1 MGKNSISTN
10 NIYAIDF
17 GTSNT
22 AIARWNAATERAEM
36 VQLKG
41 LSQSFAKLPPL
52 IPSWVYVEDAS
63 QGRVVVGQTVR
74 DRGLDLANEPRFF
87 RSFKR
92 GIGSPIQ
99 GFLPQLDRQT
109 ITFEQI
115 GAWFL
120 QESIAK
126 LQTNTAE
133 IETLVLTV
141 PVDSF
146 EAYRNWLTDVFQSL
160 AIEKI
165 RIIDEPTAAALG
177 YGAAEREL
185 LLVVDFGGG
194 TLDLSLVK
202 LAEKSLPRGFKLN
215 WNRIWGDNS
224 SQKPTARVLAKVG
237 QNLGGSD
244 IDNWLVDYFHNTQG
258 LPKSSLVTRLAERLK
273 IQLSSQTAA
282 SEVYFN
288 DETLESYELNLER
301 DRFEEIL
308 RQQQFFERL
317 DESMEQVIQQARRN
331 GVEVEDIDGVLLVGG
346 SVQIPAVRSWI
357 GQYFEQD
364 KLFEDRPYEAIVKGA
379 LQVAQNIEIR
389 DFLYHS
395 YGIRYWNRRQNCHSW
410 HSIIETGQPYPLERP
425 VELVLGASTENQTSV
440 ELVIGELGSQTT
452 TTEVYFDG
460 ERLMTRASNS
470 NTATVMALN
479 DRDGARTIA
488 KLDPPGNPGSD
499 RLKLIFNVD
508 EKRYLRI
515 SIEDLVTQKTLLNHH
530 IVVRLK

>member
-1 MGKNSISTN
+1 M
-10 NIYAIDF
+10 
-17 GTSNT
+17 
-22 AIARWNAATERAEM
+22 
-36 VQLKG
+36 
-41 LSQSFAKLPPL
+41 
-52 IPSWVYVEDAS
+52 
-63 QGRVVVGQTVR
+63 
-74 DRGLDLANEPRFF
+74 
-87 RSFKR
+87 
-92 GIGSPIQ
+92 
-99 GFLPQLDRQT
+99 PQLDRQT

-273 IQLSSQTAA
+273 IQLSSDCC
-282 SEVYFN
+282 F
-288 DETLESYELNLER
+288 R
-301 DRFEEIL
+301 
-308 RQQQFFERL
+308 
-317 DESMEQVIQQARRN
+317 
-331 GVEVEDIDGVLLVGG
+331 G
-346 SVQIPAVRSWI
+346 
-357 GQYFEQD
+357 
-364 KLFEDRPYEAIVKGA
+364 LF
-379 LQVAQNIEIR
+379 
-389 DFLYHS
+389 
-395 YGIRYWNRRQNCHSW
+395 
-410 HSIIETGQPYPLERP
+410 
-425 VELVLGASTENQTSV
+425 
-440 ELVIGELGSQTT
+440 
-452 TTEVYFDG
+452 
-460 ERLMTRASNS
+460 
-470 NTATVMALN
+470 
-479 DRDGARTIA
+479 
-488 KLDPPGNPGSD
+488 
-499 RLKLIFNVD
+499 
-508 EKRYLRI
+508 
-515 SIEDLVTQKTLLNHH
+515 
-530 IVVRLK
+530 

>member
-1 MGKNSISTN
+1 
-10 NIYAIDF
+10 
-17 GTSNT
+17 
-22 AIARWNAATERAEM
+22 
-36 VQLKG
+36 
-41 LSQSFAKLPPL
+41 
-52 IPSWVYVEDAS
+52 
-63 QGRVVVGQTVR
+63 
-74 DRGLDLANEPRFF
+74 
-87 RSFKR
+87 
-92 GIGSPIQ
+92 
-99 GFLPQLDRQT
+99 
-109 ITFEQI
+109 
-115 GAWFL
+115 
-120 QESIAK
+120 
-126 LQTNTAE
+126 
-133 IETLVLTV
+133 
-141 PVDSF
+141 
-146 EAYRNWLTDVFQSL
+146 
-160 AIEKI
+160 
-165 RIIDEPTAAALG
+165 
-177 YGAAEREL
+177 
-185 LLVVDFGGG
+185 
-194 TLDLSLVK
+194 
-202 LAEKSLPRGFKLN
+202 
-215 WNRIWGDNS
+215 
-224 SQKPTARVLAKVG
+224 
-237 QNLGGSD
+237 
-244 IDNWLVDYFHNTQG
+244 
-258 LPKSSLVTRLAERLK
+258 
-273 IQLSSQTAA
+273 
-282 SEVYFN
+282 
-288 DETLESYELNLER
+288 
-301 DRFEEIL
+301 
-308 RQQQFFERL
+308 
-317 DESMEQVIQQARRN
+317 MEQVIQQARRN